1 MLGPGPEAGP
11 GMAPGM
17 PEMGLGDV
25 PGPASTFD
33 PGGGA
38 DQQGS
43 DLISGDPSQVP
54 FAPQP
59 PQDPVSL
66 ALDAVLDLP
75 GQEAIRRVYQL
86 ATSAAR
92 AKARVSASLDRLD
105 ARTYHDLLSK
115 TPEARFAPELI
126 AARRRLDELA
136 QERRNLNLE
145 LAAGSAAK
153 PRRRM
158 LEVQIAACTMA
169 MEQVAAGVLIFLA
182 LPSDAFLS
190 QPTVP
195 EPESEPEPEPEPD
208 PMIPTPELEPLPA
221 NAEAVPL

>member
-1 MLGPGPEAGP
+1 MTPAADPVAEPLPEP
-11 GMAPGM
+11 QAPLSS
-17 PEMGLGDV
+17 P
-25 PGPASTFD
+25 P
-33 PGGGA
+33 
-38 DQQGS
+38 
-43 DLISGDPSQVP
+43 
-54 FAPQP
+54 P

-66 ALDAVLDLP
+66 ALDAILDLP

-92 AKARVSASLDRLD
+92 AKARVAASLDRLD
-105 ARTYHDLLSK
+105 ARAYHDLLSR
-115 TPEARFAPELI
+115 TPEVRFAQELI

-145 LAAGSAAK
+145 LAAGDGKATE

-158 LEVQIAACTMA
+158 LEVQVASCTMA

-190 QPTVP
+190 QPTA
-195 EPESEPEPEPEPD
+195 PEPEPEPS
-208 PMIPTPELEPLPA
+208 LEPD
-221 NAEAVPL
+221 AETVL

>member
-1 MLGPGPEAGP
+1 MIDPMQAGQGGVLGLETGP
-11 GMAPGM
+11 GMPDMGSVAALE
-17 PEMGLGDV
+17 PEPV
-25 PGPASTFD
+25 
-33 PGGGA
+33 
-38 DQQGS
+38 DQLQ
-43 DLISGDPSQVP
+43 SQ
-54 FAPQP
+54 PQLQSPLPLP
-59 PQDPVSL
+59 PPPPDPVSL

-92 AKARVSASLDRLD
+92 AKARVSAFLDRLD
-105 ARTYHDLLSK
+105 ARAYHDLLSK

-145 LAAGSAAK
+145 LAAGAAAE

-195 EPESEPEPEPEPD
+195 EPEPEPAAPEPNIAAE
-208 PMIPTPELEPLPA
+208 PATPQPQLQPA
-221 NAEAVPL
+221 V

>member
-1 MLGPGPEAGP
+1 MVEPMQGAVGLE
-11 GMAPGM
+11 
-17 PEMGLGDV
+17 PEMGWAGPEMEMDPEMGSGAV
-25 PGPASTFD
+25 PGPVPESPALE
-33 PGGGA
+33 PG
-38 DQQGS
+38 Q
-43 DLISGDPSQVP
+43 PE
-54 FAPQP
+54 PQLPLP
-59 PQDPVSL
+59 PPDPVSL

-92 AKARVSASLDRLD
+92 TKARVSASLDRLD
-105 ARTYHDLLSK
+105 ARAYHDLLSK
-115 TPEARFAPELI
+115 TPEARFVPELI

-145 LAAGSAAK
+145 LAAGAASE

-158 LEVQIAACTMA
+158 LEVQVAACTMA

-195 EPESEPEPEPEPD
+195 EPEPEPEPD

>member
-1 MLGPGPEAGP
+1 MIEPMQGAVGLE
-11 GMAPGM
+11 
-17 PEMGLGDV
+17 PEMDLGASMPV
-25 PGPASTFD
+25 PEPA
-33 PGGGA
+33 A
-38 DQQGS
+38 E
-43 DLISGDPSQVP
+43 DLEAQPVP
-54 FAPQP
+54 EQSLEPQTP
-59 PQDPVSL
+59 PDPVSL
-66 ALDAVLDLP
+66 ALDAILDLP

-92 AKARVSASLDRLD
+92 TKARVSASLDRLD
-105 ARTYHDLLSK
+105 ARAYHDLLSK

-145 LAAGSAAK
+145 LAALSAAE

-158 LEVQIAACTMA
+158 LEVQVAACTMA

-190 QPTVP
+190 QPTATGP
-195 EPESEPEPEPEPD
+195 EPETAPEPITAQPQ
-208 PMIPTPELEPLPA
+208 LQPA
-221 NAEAVPL
+221 V